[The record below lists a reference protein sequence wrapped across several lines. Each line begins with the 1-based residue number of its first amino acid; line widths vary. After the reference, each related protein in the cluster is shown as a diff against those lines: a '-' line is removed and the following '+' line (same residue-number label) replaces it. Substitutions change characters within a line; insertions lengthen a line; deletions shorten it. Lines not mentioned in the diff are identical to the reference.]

1 MISSEGPSGRPYQED
16 SADIQHQGKGKDEGT
31 AEDPSRN
38 SQIACFIISLPLFL
52 APSPVF
58 SLITECSPEPDL

>member
-16 SADIQHQGKGKDEGT
+16 PADIQHQGKGKDEGT

-38 SQIACFIISLPLFL
+38 SQIACFIISLPL
-52 APSPVF
+52 VDC
-58 SLITECSPEPDL
+58 I